1 MASDKVKEFTS
12 DNFQSAV
19 LESDKPVV
27 VDFWAE
33 WCGPCRMIAPV
44 IEELA
49 EAHEAGDIGQV
60 DDLRVLDPQPRV
72 RARHRRLRAPA
83 RPTRRRCTAARRFR
97 AEARSVGHH
106 AELRPA
112 VRIV

>member
-49 EAHEAGDIGQV
+49 DAHPNIVVGKLDIEAARDVAQRYGIASIPFVAKFENGVMTKQAIGA
-60 DDLRVLDPQPRV
+60 QPR
-72 RARHRRLRAPA
+72 
-83 RPTRRRCTAARRFR
+83 AAF
-97 AEARSVGHH
+97 EQKLG
-106 AELRPA
+106 L
-112 VRIV
+112 